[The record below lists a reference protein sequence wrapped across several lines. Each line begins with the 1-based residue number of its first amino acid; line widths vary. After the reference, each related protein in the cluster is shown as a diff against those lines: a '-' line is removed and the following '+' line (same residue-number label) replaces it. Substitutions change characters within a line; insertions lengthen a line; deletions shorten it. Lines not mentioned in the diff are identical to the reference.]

1 MKLRPYQLAAVDDV
15 RRHLRA
21 GVRRVLLVAPTG
33 AGKTVIASHIVE
45 ASVAL
50 GNRVLF
56 MAHRRELIG
65 QAFRKLLGCTCS
77 AGYEHDSL
85 MRDPTCRGDG
95 MPRAQVGVVM
105 ASDRRRNP
113 GAVVQVASVDTL
125 RNRAKPAADLVIID
139 EAHRALAS
147 TYRTI
152 VEAYPDAGIIGLT
165 ATPYRADGRGLGE
178 AFDELVVV
186 ASPRKLID
194 DGFLVEP
201 RVFTVPAADL
211 PDLSK
216 VKIKGGDYDEG
227 ALATAVDQTGLVGN
241 IVEHWMRHGGDRQTV
256 AFAVNVEHSRHIAQ
270 RFRDAGVAAEHLDGT
285 TPTDERDAIL
295 ARLER
300 GETRIVSNCAV
311 LTEGWD
317 QPSVKCAILA
327 RPTKSTGLYLQCAG
341 RILRPWRDTGA
352 VILDH
357 AGCVLEH
364 GLPQDDREFSLDAAK
379 RKQRAAPKLTTC
391 LGCFA
396 ILPASTRVCPE
407 CGAQLATASGDGNE
421 DKTLEHEGELVEVRP
436 AAADEKRAE
445 WDMLCALATQR
456 GYQRGWV
463 YHRYVEKFG
472 TKPPSSFT
480 FGEPAQPDPNASLE
494 ERLRLSIELLQ
505 TARDRGYKP
514 GWVAYRY
521 KQRFGT
527 WPPNSVLDM
536 ARAAIEVP
544 RIRGD
549 FVVDAEPEPDFGD
562 PGHDPILDEIPF

>member
-436 AAADEKRAE
+436 VAVDEKRAE
-445 WDMLCALATQR
+445 WDRLCQLAEAR

-463 YHRYVEKFG
+463 FHRYVEKFG
-472 TKPPSSFT
+472 VKPPSSFT
-480 FGEPAQPDPNASLE
+480 FGEAAKPTPDAPLE

-521 KQRFGT
+521 KQRFGV

-549 FVVDAEPEPDFGD
+549 FVVDAEPESDFGD